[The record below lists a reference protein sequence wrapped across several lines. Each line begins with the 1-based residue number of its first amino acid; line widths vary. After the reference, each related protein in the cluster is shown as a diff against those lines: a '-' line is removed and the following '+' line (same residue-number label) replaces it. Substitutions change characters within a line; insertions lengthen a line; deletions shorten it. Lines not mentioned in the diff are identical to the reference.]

1 MELYLPP
8 VHEMSAALGVEDD
21 EDGGGGR
28 AREGGQREAEPE
40 ARGGRAGVHVGHG
53 EAGRGAAV
61 VAPHHARVHA
71 VLPPPRPAVNLS
83 RYLYIYFIYIS
94 RYLHIGPHL
103 GRVSAALDR
112 DEEAGGVCGVGL
124 GRRVLHLHLV
134 THVCRHHRC
143 WIYIMSKILD
153 TKNEYIGWIQHYNTW

>member
-1 MELYLPP
+1 MF
-8 VHEMSAALGVEDD
+8 AALGVEDD

-28 AREGGQREAEPE
+28 AGEGGQREAEPE
-40 ARGGRAGVHVGHG
+40 ARGGRAGVHVAHG

-83 RYLYIYFIYIS
+83 RYLHLHIY
-94 RYLHIGPHL
+94 YLHIAAHL

-112 DEEAGGVCGVGL
+112 DVEARGVRGVGL

-134 THVCRHHRC
+134 THVCRYCR
-143 WIYIMSKILD
+143 YYVDTAFIL
-153 TKNEYIGWIQHYNTW
+153 Y

>member
-1 MELYLPP
+1 
-8 VHEMSAALGVEDD
+8 MSAALGVEDD

-83 RYLYIYFIYIS
+83 RYLYIYIS
-94 RYLHIGPHL
+94 TYLDI
-103 GRVSAALDR
+103 
-112 DEEAGGVCGVGL
+112 
-124 GRRVLHLHLV
+124 
-134 THVCRHHRC
+134 
-143 WIYIMSKILD
+143 
-153 TKNEYIGWIQHYNTW
+153 